1 MAEGIVIILTFPP
14 RDKLLKC
21 LALPEFEVLK
31 AKANFPF
38 NNTTKIQIKFWRFIH
53 PRQSPNIKKVWQSS
67 IFPK

>member
-1 MAEGIVIILTFPP
+1 
-14 RDKLLKC
+14 

-67 IFPK
+67 ISPKQLQFENILFASKQVYP